1 MHLPPAGHFGL
12 ADHRNTVFGLARDH
26 ASVTA
31 DAGTHIDRHAPGVT
45 FVFEARVKRAFPFV
59 VMLAPREVRVLPILL
74 QSRSAHQIA
83 AFHAVMELRA
93 GDHILRAESTNLH
106 SGSKA
111 GGGCSPNGICIEAG
125 AVTDLP
131 RMRPAIAEMQCDAL

>member
-1 MHLPPAGHFGL
+1 MHLLPRGTFGL
-12 ADHRNTVFGLARDH
+12 AAQRNTVFGLAR
-26 ASVTA
+26 APTSVAA
-31 DAGTHIDRHAPGVT
+31 DAGTHIDGHAPGVA
-45 FVFEARVKRAFPFV
+45 FVFEAWVKRAFPFV

-93 GDHILRAESTNLH
+93 GEHILRAEFTNLH

-111 GGGCSPNGICIEAG
+111 GGVCSPNGICIEAG
-125 AVTDLP
+125 AVT
-131 RMRPAIAEMQCDAL
+131 